1 MKIRVSINETPMPRQ
16 SAFTLIEV
24 MMGAAVMTVVFV
36 TIFGVMTMGMFISG
50 TSRENLRATQIMV
63 DKMEGI
69 RLYSPTQLTNTTFL
83 LQSFTNWFSET
94 NNLGL
99 PNVQGYGVMYTGTIT
114 IAPVSFT
121 TSYSSNMQQVT
132 VNIGWVSGGQGNI
145 AHTRSMST
153 FYANQ
158 GLYNYVWTNNY

>member
-1 MKIRVSINETPMPRQ
+1 
-16 SAFTLIEV
+16 
-24 MMGAAVMTVVFV
+24 MGAAAMMVVFV
-36 TIFGVMTMGMFISG
+36 TIFGVMTVCLFISS
-50 TSRENLRATQIMV
+50 TSRENLRATQIMM

-69 RLYSPTQLTNTTFL
+69 RLYSPSQLTNTSFL
-83 LQSFTNWFSET
+83 LQSFTNWASET
-94 NNLGL
+94 NNIGL

-114 IAPVSFT
+114 IAPVSLA
-121 TSYSSNMQQVT
+121 TSYASNMHQVT
-132 VNIGWVSGGQGNI
+132 VNVGWVSGGAGNM

>member
-1 MKIRVSINETPMPRQ
+1 
-16 SAFTLIEV
+16 
-24 MMGAAVMTVVFV
+24 MGAAVMTVVFV

>member
-1 MKIRVSINETPMPRQ
+1 MPRQ

>member
-1 MKIRVSINETPMPRQ
+1 VPNEKAPMLGQ
-16 SAFTLIEV
+16 SAYSLVEV
-24 MMGAAVMTVVFV
+24 MMGAAAMMVVFV
-36 TIFGVMTMGMFISG
+36 TIFGVMTVCLFISG
-50 TSRENLRATQIMV
+50 TSRENLRATQIML

-69 RLYSPTQLTNTTFL
+69 RLYSPSQLTNTSFL
-83 LQSFTNWFSET
+83 LQSFTNWASET
-94 NNLGL
+94 NNIGL

-114 IAPVSFT
+114 IAPVSFA
-121 TSYSSNMQQVT
+121 TSYSSNMSQVT
-132 VNIGWVSGGQGNI
+132 VNIGWVSGGAGGL